1 MADELREMW
10 DFADL
15 SATEERFRARLAEP
29 ITDGGRAEV
38 LTQLARVEGLRG
50 DFAVGHQMLAD
61 AEALATPD
69 SPGRVRVLLER
80 GRLLRSS
87 GAAPESLPLFTAA
100 FVLASH
106 RGDEYLAV
114 DAAHMAALV
123 DSTEEWT
130 QRGVELARKS
140 ADPQVRGWVGALM
153 NNLGWAHFEAGRF
166 EEALAAFQQGL
177 LAREQSV
184 GDPHQVEI
192 ARYAV
197 AKTLRHLGR
206 PAEAAELMG
215 RAVAWTRESGVP
227 DGWFHEE
234 LAEDYAAMGRMPEA
248 ADQAALALSLLDA
261 NQAPDRVSRLRALAA
276 FRPTT
281 DQPNA
286 PVVRDS

>member
-1 MADELREMW
+1 MW

-15 SATEERFRARLAEP
+15 SATEGRFRGRLAEP
-29 ITDGGRAEV
+29 ITDAQRAEV

-50 DFAVGHQMLAD
+50 DFTVGHQLLAD
-61 AEALATPD
+61 AEALAEPD
-69 SPGRVRVLLER
+69 SAGRVRVLLER

-87 GAAPESLPLFTAA
+87 GAAPEALPLFAAA

-106 RGDEYLAV
+106 RGDEHLAV

-140 ADPQVRGWVGALM
+140 ADPQVRRWIGPLM
-153 NNLGWAHFEAGRF
+153 NNLGWAHHEAGRLTEALDAF
-166 EEALAAFQQGL
+166 QQALAA
-177 LAREQSV
+177 REQT
-184 GDPHQVEI
+184 PEEAHEVEI

-197 AKTLRHLGR
+197 AKTLRALGR

-215 RAVAWTRESGVP
+215 RAVAWSRGVGVP

-234 LAEDYAAMGRMPEA
+234 LAEDYAALEWWAEA
-248 ADQAALALSLLDA
+248 AEQADTALALLDA
-261 NQAPDRVSRLRALAA
+261 NQAPERVGRLRELAA
-276 FRPTT
+276 LRP
-281 DQPNA
+281 P
-286 PVVRDS
+286 R